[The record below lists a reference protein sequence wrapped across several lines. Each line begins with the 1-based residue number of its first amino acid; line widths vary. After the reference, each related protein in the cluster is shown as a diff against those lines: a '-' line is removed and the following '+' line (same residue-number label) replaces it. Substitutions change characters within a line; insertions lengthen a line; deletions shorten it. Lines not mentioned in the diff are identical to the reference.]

1 MRKVKQ
7 ISYACWMVARAYMKG
22 ANTEGVDRY
31 NLLQV
36 PVQTIKFINKQL
48 ASIRYHPT
56 T

>member
-1 MRKVKQ
+1 MRNVKE
-7 ISYACWMVARAYMKG
+7 ISYACWIVARADMKR
-22 ANTEGVDRY
+22 ANAEGVDRY

-56 T
+56 S